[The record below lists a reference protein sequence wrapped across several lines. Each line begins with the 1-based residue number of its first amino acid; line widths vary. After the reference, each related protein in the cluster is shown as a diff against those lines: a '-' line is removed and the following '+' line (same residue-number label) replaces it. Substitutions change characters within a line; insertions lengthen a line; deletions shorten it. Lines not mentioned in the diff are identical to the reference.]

1 MAENLTQ
8 AIKRAKDYVSKLT
21 SDNISSS
28 DNIDLNKVWQLDNSY
43 IASSTVS
50 GLVIID
56 QARAH
61 QRILFDDAVKSFKL
75 GISSSQTL
83 LFPKELKLSSAK
95 LSTLLDILPFMNKI
109 GFTIR
114 KLENKSIVLESI
126 PSDMPWGDEDSV
138 ISKMLNDFSTASKK
152 DFSNETLIAL
162 SFSKR
167 ACIKHGD
174 VLNVSEMIELINRL
188 FGTDE
193 PFITPNQEPILY
205 QIEYKEI
212 KKRFNEL
219 GL

>member
-114 KLENKSIVLESI
+114 KLENKVSS
-126 PSDMPWGDEDSV
+126 
-138 ISKMLNDFSTASKK
+138 
-152 DFSNETLIAL
+152 L
-162 SFSKR
+162 SQS
-167 ACIKHGD
+167 
-174 VLNVSEMIELINRL
+174 L
-188 FGTDE
+188 
-193 PFITPNQEPILY
+193 PIC
-205 QIEYKEI
+205 
-212 KKRFNEL
+212 L
-219 GL
+219 GGMKIQ